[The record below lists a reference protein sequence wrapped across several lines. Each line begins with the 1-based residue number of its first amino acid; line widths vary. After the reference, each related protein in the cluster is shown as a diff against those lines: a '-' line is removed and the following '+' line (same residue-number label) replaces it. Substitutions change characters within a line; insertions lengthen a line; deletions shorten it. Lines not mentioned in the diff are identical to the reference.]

1 MGAAGRL
8 GTDVERAHAA
18 AGEPFDL
25 VRLGR
30 RQLDLARP
38 DALADGLADA
48 TFDVLLNCA
57 AYHDTD
63 QAEDDAAVAFAVN
76 GHAVQRLAQVCERKD
91 ARFIHVS
98 TDYVFGGDAVRR
110 TPLREGDPAAPVNV
124 YGASKALG
132 ETLARLA
139 LDDLVI
145 LRVASLFG
153 TATDA
158 TRGNFVET
166 IIRVAREEQAL
177 RVVDDQIMSPTA
189 TSDVAATIL
198 KMLTEACPPGTYH
211 LVNTG
216 AVSWFGFAKAI
227 VQRLGMAATVTPCRS
242 DDTGRRAPRPAFS
255 ALDNAKV
262 CEAFAAMP
270 PWQDALGR
278 YLHARGFVKK
288 GAAGRARGAAST
300 GKGRQAPRPF
310 IFGGHPSRDDTAFV
324 ATEALYP
331 RTRNLGNLAFRH
343 AIDLHLGPALPVVGW
358 TEPSAR
364 INAGGDV
371 GVVPAANQLG
381 RHGDFGRL
389 AKRFEAVDVPL
400 VMIGLGA
407 QSDVRFTLPDVPP
420 STITWLH
427 RVVERAPGIDPNL
440 AVRGEF
446 TRDVLHR
453 YGLADHAAVV
463 GCPSLFI
470 NPSQTLGL
478 DIAARVGRR
487 ARRVAVV
494 AGHQQWRHLS
504 AIEQSLGR
512 LVSRTNGSYIGQDPL
527 EMVMLTRG
535 EARRLSAQ
543 SLQACRDHVCP
554 DMELEDFA
562 RWSER
567 HGQAF
572 FDVPAWLEHYRRFD
586 FVVGTRI
593 HGVMLALQAGVPA
606 LCIAHDSRTLELCE
620 TMRVPHVL
628 ARDHPQG
635 LAEDQLWPLFQFDG
649 AEFDAN
655 RRRLCARY
663 TAFLEGNGLP
673 VADWVR
679 RMAESPRK
687 EAPSGQVRGGKPTR
701 MEQPSAGRAA
711 GGK

>member
-8 GTDVERAHAA
+8 GTDVGRAHAA

-38 DALADGLADA
+38 DVVPDGLAKA
-48 TFDVLLNCA
+48 SFDVLINCA

-63 QAEDDAAVAFAVN
+63 QAEDDAALAFAVN
-76 GHAVQRLAQVCERKD
+76 GHAVQRLAQLCERKA

-98 TDYVFGGDAVRR
+98 TDYVFGGDAARR
-110 TPLREGDPAAPVNV
+110 CPLTEGDPTAPVNV

-139 LDDLVI
+139 LEDLVV

-153 TATDA
+153 VPGTNAN
-158 TRGNFVET
+158 RGNFVET
-166 IIRVAREEQAL
+166 IIGAGRQKGEL
-177 RVVDDQIMSPTA
+177 RVVDDQIMSPTFTA
-189 TSDVAATIL
+189 DAAATIL
-198 KMLTEACPPGTYH
+198 KVLKGGCSPGTYH

-216 AVSWFGFAKAI
+216 ATSWFGLAKAI
-227 VQRLGMAATVTPCRS
+227 VQRSGIAAVVTPCRS
-242 DDTGRRAPRPAFS
+242 DATGRKAARPAFS

-262 CEAFAAMP
+262 REELGAMP
-270 PWQDALGR
+270 SWQDALGR
-278 YLHARGFVKK
+278 YLRAGGFVKNGPPTVAGGEC
-288 GAAGRARGAAST
+288 GAGSART
-300 GKGRQAPRPF
+300 GQHPVPRPF
-310 IFGGHPSRDDTAFV
+310 LFGGSPSRDTAFV

-343 AIDLHLGPALPVVGW
+343 AIDLHLGPRLPVVGW
-358 TEPSAR
+358 TEPEDR
-364 INAGGDV
+364 VNAAGDV

-389 AKRFEAVDVPL
+389 AQRFEAVDVPL

-407 QSDVRFTLPDVPP
+407 QSDVRFTIPQVPP

-427 RVVERAPGIDPNL
+427 RVVERAPSAKPNL

-453 YGLADHAAVV
+453 YGLADHAEVV

-478 DIAARVGRR
+478 DIAARVGRQR
-487 ARRVAVV
+487 QRIAVV
-494 AGHQQWRHLS
+494 AGHQRWRHLS

-535 EARRLSAQ
+535 EARRLSTR

-554 DMELEDFA
+554 DMELEDFV

-572 FDVPAWLEHYRRFD
+572 FDAAVWMEHYRRFD

-620 TMRVPHVL
+620 TMKVPHVL

-635 LAEDQLWPLFQFDG
+635 LVEDQLWPLFHFDG

-655 RRRLCARY
+655 RRRLGARY
-663 TAFLEGNGLP
+663 VTFLEGNGLQ

-679 RMAESPRK
+679 LMAEP
-687 EAPSGQVRGGKPTR
+687 PR
-701 MEQPSAGRAA
+701 MEQPSAKGGAGR
-711 GGK
+711 KR